1 MSSPD
6 RLSSCYRFRNC
17 LSWALVASTL
27 SGLSAAPAI
36 AQVAAAKSAEFPR
49 ALVDFVPGPH
59 NPVFQAEGPGH
70 WDVKLRERGW
80 ILKEGDTYH
89 LWFTADNNTRDA
101 TRMLGYATSPDGLHW
116 TRYPNNPLD
125 GVHWIEDVTVIKD
138 GDTYVMFAE
147 GLRDRA
153 QLLTSKDRIHWERHG
168 ALDIR
173 RKDGKPISDGPYGTP
188 TAWLEDGVWHLFY
201 ERGDIGVWLA
211 TSKDLKVWTNVQDE
225 PVLLPGPELYD
236 KDMIAMNQI
245 VKYEGAYYAYYHGSP
260 GALNR
265 TWNTNVARSTDLVH
279 WVKYPGNPLVAD
291 NKSSGILVFDGTQY
305 RLYTMHDGVDV
316 YFPRGK

>member
-1 MSSPD
+1 
-6 RLSSCYRFRNC
+6 
-17 LSWALVASTL
+17 VASTII
-27 SGLSAAPAI
+27 GLSAAPAI
-36 AQVAAAKSAEFPR
+36 AQVAAAKSADFPR
-49 ALVDFVPGPH
+49 ALVDFVAGPH

-89 LWFTADNNTRDA
+89 MWFTADNNTRDA

-125 GVHWIEDVTVIKD
+125 RVHWIEDVTVIKD

-168 ALDIR
+168 SLDIR

-188 TAWLEDGVWHLFY
+188 TAWLEEGVWYLFY
-201 ERGDIGVWLA
+201 ERGDVGVWLA
-211 TSKDLKVWTNVQDE
+211 TSKDLKVWTNVEDE
-225 PVLLPGPELYD
+225 PVLLPGPEPYD

-260 GALNR
+260 GAVNR
-265 TWNTNVARSTDLVH
+265 SWNTNVARSTDLVH

-291 NKSSGILVFDGTQY
+291 NKSSGILVFDGTQH

>member
-1 MSSPD
+1 MS
-6 RLSSCYRFRNC
+6 
-17 LSWALVASTL
+17 
-27 SGLSAAPAI
+27 LSAYRCRRIASWTLLIATMIAGHVAPAVG
-36 AQVAAAKSAEFPR
+36 QVATAKSSDFPR
-49 ALVDFVPGPH
+49 ALVDFVPGPD

-116 TRYPNNPLD
+116 TRYAHNPLD
-125 GVHWIEDVTVIKD
+125 AVHWIEDVTVIKD

-153 QLLTSKDRIHWERHG
+153 QWLTSKDRIHWERHG
-168 ALDIR
+168 KLDIR

-188 TAWLEDGVWHLFY
+188 TAWLEGGVWHLFY
-201 ERGDIGVWLA
+201 ERGDVGVWLA
-211 TSKDLKVWTNVQDE
+211 TSKDLKVFTNVQDE
-225 PVLLPGPELYD
+225 PVLQPGPEPYD
-236 KDMIAMNQI
+236 NDMIAMNQI
-245 VKYEGAYYAYYHGSP
+245 VKHEGVYYAYYHGSP
-260 GALNR
+260 GGRPR
-265 TWNTNVARSTDLVH
+265 TWTTDVARSTDLVH
-279 WVKYPGNPLVAD
+279 WVKYQGNPIVSQD
-291 NKSSGILVFDGTQY
+291 KSSGIVVFDGVQY